1 MPVPTKEQ
9 LRKIN
14 KLSHSALDEDQVYV
28 FRSLSADTLPVQR
41 FGWFGEYNIIMNGN
55 MLNSLKKDYKAGVG
69 LLASHDNGRLPFGR
83 TFDAEVTVDH
93 VNGEPVE
100 TMYVDH
106 YIVTHVKDGE
116 GNKVPLRTEIN
127 GMTTQDIVNH
137 IDVGHTFDTSIGFA
151 ITEPKCSI
159 CNHDIRDYEKC
170 SHLPGRT
177 YDVQVGEEVEQ
188 RRCDIV
194 ANKGEGLENSL
205 VYAGAVNRAIITH
218 GQFTAE
224 GQSFSERLQGSVK
237 EDETNFYNVDDIKTV
252 PLHSQILCRMS
263 KGNMELFT
271 TTSERKDINYLKG
284 SEEMPTNNQS
294 LSTADEPKDVILL
307 TEYNKVVSEKE
318 DLSVKLSEA
327 EGKITKFENKVE
339 SLEEKLSA
347 TEQMNA
353 ELKAKS
359 ELADKFTKD
368 LIDSVVEAGVKARGN
383 AFNKDRYQK
392 YAETLSVDELKE
404 ELTAFQSEFPG
415 SVEEARVTSVELQ
428 ENNDQTEILS
438 KTRMRE
444 LAAKNAMEIYRT
456 KGGNLEELTRNELA
470 KLQSKSQS
478 E

>member
-1 MPVPTKEQ
+1 MPRPTTQQ

-14 KLSHSALDEDQVYV
+14 ERAHTELSEDQVYV

-41 FGWFGEYNIIMNGN
+41 FGWFGEYNIIMNSN
-55 MLNSLKKDYKAGVG
+55 MLNSLKKDYKTGVG
-69 LLASHDNGRLPFGR
+69 LLASHNNNRLPFGR
-83 TFDAEVTVDH
+83 TFDSEVTVDQ
-93 VNGEPVE
+93 VNGESVE

-106 YIVTHVKDGE
+106 YIVTHTKDE
-116 GNKVPLRTEIN
+116 DGNKIPLRTEIN

-218 GQFTAE
+218 GKTADDE
-224 GQSFSERLQGSVK
+224 TFSENLPGAVK
-237 EDETNFYNVDDIKTV
+237 DGEATLYNVDDIKKV
-252 PLHSQILCRMS
+252 PLHSQLLCRMS

-271 TTSERKDINYLKG
+271 ASSERTHIDYSRG
-284 SEEMPTNNQS
+284 SEQMPTENNTTELQVTPLQS
-294 LSTADEPKDVILL
+294 AISLE
-307 TEYNKVVSEKE
+307 EYNKVVTERE
-318 DLSVKLSEA
+318 DFSTKLATAENTVTEFEA
-327 EGKITKFENKVE
+327 KVAE
-339 SLEEKLSA
+339 LEEKLGVSEA
-347 TEQMNA
+347 LVE
-353 ELKAKS
+353 ELTAKS

-368 LIDSVVEAGVKARGN
+368 LIEDVVEAGVKARGN
-383 AFNKDRYQK
+383 AFNKERYQK

-404 ELTAFQSEFPG
+404 ELSAFQSEFPG
-415 SVEEARVTSVELQ
+415 AVEEARVTAVELQ
-428 ENNDQTEILS
+428 EDNNDETVTLS
-438 KTRMRE
+438 KAEMRQ
-444 LAAKNAMEIYRT
+444 LAAKNAMERYR
-456 KGGNLEELTRNELA
+456 KEGGNLAEMTHEELA
-470 KLQSKSQS
+470 KLTNSQ
-478 E
+478 